1 MASSAPA
8 LPPRIA
14 GLGALAARYDGY
26 LIDLWGVLHD
36 GVRPYPGALA
46 CLAELRRLGK
56 RIIVLSN
63 APRRAASVKAG
74 TARIGIAGTLYDE
87 LVCSGEETWRDL
99 AAWSGPFYRDLGRR
113 CYPLM
118 AGRDRGMLD
127 GLSLE
132 LVDEIARA
140 DFILAT
146 GVEGP
151 GERVE
156 QFADALDTARARDLP
171 MICANPDLV
180 VMRGGVQEICA
191 GALAEAYERRGGRVR
206 YHGKPHYPVYARCFE
221 LLAPIDR
228 GRILAIGDSLRT
240 DIAGAAGAGIDSILV
255 TDGIHAEELG
265 GGEPDDA
272 RLAGIYA
279 QWRCRPTAVL
289 RRLAY

>member
-1 MASSAPA
+1 MDSSSPA

-14 GLGALAARYDGY
+14 GLGTLAGHYDGY

-36 GVRPYPGALA
+36 GVRPYAEALA

-74 TARIGIAGTLYDE
+74 TARIGIAEALYDE
-87 LVCSGEETWRDL
+87 LVCSGEETWREL
-99 AAWSGPFYRDLGRR
+99 AAWSDPFYRNLGRR

-118 AGRDRGMLD
+118 ASRDRGMLE

-132 LVDEIARA
+132 LVDDVARA
-140 DFILAT
+140 DFLLAT

-151 GERVE
+151 DERIE
-156 QFADALDTARARDLP
+156 QFAAALDAARARDLP

-180 VMRGGVQEICA
+180 VLRGGVQEICA

-221 LLAPIDR
+221 LLAPIGR
-228 GRILAIGDSLRT
+228 ERILAVGDSLRT
-240 DIAGAAGAGIDSILV
+240 DIAGAAGAGIGSVLV

-289 RRLAY
+289 RHLVF